1 MRKWQLVLPSLA
13 LVALCAACEKEDEAA
28 EHPAAAAA
36 GPAPGTPEWKIADAM
51 SAAPAEIGQGATI
64 MDWPASEGAQPTQL
78 RAGTNG
84 WTCFPSEP
92 NTPMD
97 DPWCMDQTWMGW
109 AQSYMSHAAPNISA
123 IGVSYMLK
131 GGQAASMTDPFKMR
145 PDSGQE
151 WVTDGPHLMMIVP
164 RSMLNTLNGVP
175 DHPTSG
181 GPWVMWKGTP
191 YVHVMMPSRAGS

>member
-1 MRKWQLVLPSLA
+1 MKYWRLVLPSLA
-13 LVALCAACEKEDEAA
+13 LMVVFAGCKKEEPAEEAMA
-28 EHPAAAAA
+28 QPA

-84 WTCFPSEP
+84 WTCFPDEP

-97 DPWCMDQTWMGW
+97 DPMCLDAQWMNW
-109 AQSYMSHAAPNISA
+109 AQGYMSHSTPNIT
-123 IGVSYMLK
+123 GVGISYMLK

-151 WVTDGPHLMMIVP
+151 WGTEGPHLMMIVP
-164 RSMLNTLNGVP
+164 RSMLNMLSGIP
-175 DHPTSG
+175 DHPSNG
-181 GPWVMWKGTP
+181 GPWVMWKNTP